1 MTWVKADEPFPEL
14 PPPTKYGWTLES
26 GILVSVRSSG
36 LPAPLPVPMLIKCSC
51 KASSCASSKYSCIH
65 ANIKCTEL
73 CGCSDDCHYDSDTI
87 SLASIE
93 SIWAAAWDFQKFDI
107 LTSVDSGKPLQPS
120 FKLRNSRWCSVSN
133 LTIIE
138 YSSDWQ
144 RLWSDCAYAQADLR
158 LCWSHIPHCWKSHAA
173 AHLRKWLR

>member
-1 MTWVKADEPFPEL
+1 MKADEPSQEL
-14 PPPTKYGWTLES
+14 PLPTKYGWVLDN
-26 GILVSVRSSG
+26 GISCRILRPSCTTIIFWS
-36 LPAPLPVPMLIKCSC
+36 MLIKCI
-51 KASSCASSKYSCIH
+51 ASSCASSKCSCMH
-65 ANIKCTEL
+65 ANMKCTEL
-73 CGCSDDCHYDSDTI
+73 CCCSDDCHNDSDTI

-93 SIWAAAWDFQKFDI
+93 SIWAAAWDFQQFDI

-120 FKLRNSRWCSVSN
+120 FKLRNSRWCSVRN